1 MQCKEF
7 STALEQQG
15 LSPLSAAAQDHLSFC
30 SSCQDLL
37 ADFSA
42 IVAVAQELPAEGDP
56 PQRVWVSLRAQ
67 LEAEGLIK
75 EPSIAVMGTPSSNWL
90 QNFRAWFAPRTLA
103 TAGAGIALAIAAFLQ
118 LHKPNT
124 PIDPSVARQQVQKE
138 APQQVASQQTAPPP
152 QQEVQQPTQSTVA
165 KSQSKAPVS
174 SPQLSESLMAPP
186 PSLDV
191 YQARSAA
198 LNQAENEVSGSSV
211 AGDPALDE
219 ALRQNLRTVNEF
231 IAECQAHL
239 KKHPHDTLAREYL
252 NSAYQQK
259 AELLAAMLDSGRS
272 EQ

>member
-7 STALEQQG
+7 SNAIEQQG
-15 LSPLSAAAQDHLSFC
+15 LSPLTPAAQDHLSSC
-30 SSCQDLL
+30 SSCQDFF
-37 ADFSA
+37 ADLSSV
-42 IVAVAQELPAEGDP
+42 VAAAHELPAEADP

-75 EPSIAVMGTPSSNWL
+75 EPSVVTTEFSSGWL
-90 QNFRAWFAPRTLA
+90 QNLRTWLTPRSLA

-118 LHKPNT
+118 LHKPTT
-124 PIDPSVARQQVQKE
+124 PANPSIAKQEVQKE
-138 APQQVASQQTAPPP
+138 APRQVASQQVPPLA
-152 QQEVQQPTQSTVA
+152 QQGVQQPAQ
-165 KSQSKAPVS
+165 KSLSKTPVTA
-174 SPQLSESLMAPP
+174 SPISEPVLAPP
-186 PSLDV
+186 PSVDV
-191 YQARSAA
+191 YFARSAA
-198 LNQAENEVSGSSV
+198 LNQAENDVSTSGP
-211 AGDPALDE
+211 AGNPALDE
-219 ALRQNLRTVNEF
+219 ALRKNLRTVNEF